1 MQLLT
6 CSKQSLIRNVEVSD
20 ARSKHQLEVKGFL
33 CFKMRTRGGGGFW
46 GLSPVHRKSEVSGKK
61 KQFGKK
67 QTGTKLL
74 VRNVP
79 FQASVRELRELFW

>member
-1 MQLLT
+1 MQLLI
-6 CSKQSLIRNVEVSD
+6 CNKQSLIENVRVSD
-20 ARSKHQLEVKGFL
+20 ARSKHQLEIKGFL
-33 CFKMRTRGGGGFW
+33 CFKMWTQGGFW
-46 GLSPVHRKSEVSGKK
+46 VLSPVRRKSEVSGKK

-74 VRNVP
+74 VRNIP